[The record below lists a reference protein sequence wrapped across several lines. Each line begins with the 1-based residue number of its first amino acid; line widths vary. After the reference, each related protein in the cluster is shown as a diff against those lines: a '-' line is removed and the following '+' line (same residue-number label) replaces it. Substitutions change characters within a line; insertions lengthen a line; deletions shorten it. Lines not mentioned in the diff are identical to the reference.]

1 MKPSCDF
8 EGVGEI
14 FKLFFILALSIN
26 GLLDSGGGVLVRGEF
41 NSTDCQTTLSLA
53 SQIQKE
59 DSIDNLLLVFKVFYA
74 KMLIKPV
81 FCKQH
86 NKELEDNPLAPTSMP
101 YRSTFQSLKLIADVN
116 GKYFLIS

>member
-1 MKPSCDF
+1 MKPTCDF
-8 EGVGEI
+8 EGVGEV

-41 NSTDCQTTLSLA
+41 NSTDCQ
-53 SQIQKE
+53 IQKE

-74 KMLIKPV
+74 KMLMKTM

-86 NKELEDNPLAPTSMP
+86 NKDLEDNPLAPTSMA
-101 YRSTFQSLKLIADVN
+101 YRSTSQSLKLIADFN
-116 GKYFLIS
+116 GKYLLIS